1 MRDNLSIIITIILL
15 VLLMVIFPLY
25 NFFERQDDM
34 SYNLVLKATSN
45 FVDEVMNNGY
55 IDQRSYTNFV
65 NELGNT
71 GNVYDIEIEAHRKVL
86 TASEVN
92 GENVD
97 EYSEQS
103 YIDYNDDIFNSL
115 ETDTTSN
122 LMQRSIKNNI
132 YYFNPKDEIYVKVKN
147 SNMTMAGSLFNVIIP
162 ASDKTRIE
170 INYGG
175 IIKNNAWRLIDA
187 TYTGHVVAPGAPVFR
202 YEKGLENKVI
212 GEDSDLDEDGYYRL
226 RKNDLVD
233 GKIVSTS
240 TFFEGNEVT
249 HIMWVITNE
258 ETKNSEEKTGDVE
271 ISGSEAKSKL
281 ETTLENG
288 KYEIDVYAVDNK
300 GYRSEHSKIKLYIT
314 DNIEQ
319 TGQQS
324 ENSSNDEIKTKEEF
338 KETLNKIISN
348 NSNLSI
354 IGDYNKDQKIDYK
367 DYADLS
373 NKVLGYLLGDANDD
387 KKITTQDIKFIENYI
402 EGINNNLNSETLKRI
417 DINMDG
423 KVDKEDLEAIE
434 YFQKMF

>member
-1 MRDNLSIIITIILL
+1 
-15 VLLMVIFPLY
+15 
-25 NFFERQDDM
+25 M
-34 SYNLVLKATSN
+34 SRT
-45 FVDEVMNNGY
+45 
-55 IDQRSYTNFV
+55 
-65 NELGNT
+65 
-71 GNVYDIEIEAHRKVL
+71 
-86 TASEVN
+86 
-92 GENVD
+92 
-97 EYSEQS
+97 
-103 YIDYNDDIFNSL
+103 
-115 ETDTTSN
+115 
-122 LMQRSIKNNI
+122 
-132 YYFNPKDEIYVKVKN
+132 
-147 SNMTMAGSLFNVIIP
+147 
-162 ASDKTRIE
+162 
-170 INYGG
+170 
-175 IIKNNAWRLIDA
+175 
-187 TYTGHVVAPGAPVFR
+187 
-202 YEKGLENKVI
+202 
-212 GEDSDLDEDGYYRL
+212 
-226 RKNDLVD
+226 
-233 GKIVSTS
+233 
-240 TFFEGNEVT
+240 
-249 HIMWVITNE
+249 
-258 ETKNSEEKTGDVE
+258 
-271 ISGSEAKSKL
+271 KSKL